1 MLLSHAQTNSR
12 RAWSL
17 PRVRLR
23 CVKCAANCA
32 VWRVSGCHWSIG
44 SEWLRGHANLSMI
57 LKSRFA
63 AHFSTS
69 GYAGPAP
76 TPASGRSV
84 LSTLS
89 VISVVDDDAS
99 VRAATNKFLRSH
111 GYTVQAYSSAE
122 YFLQSGRLNDT
133 SCVIA
138 DLQMPGMSGLELLT
152 MMRAQGYGVPFIFI
166 TAFPDETTR
175 ARALQAGAICFLSK
189 PFAGPTLINCLG
201 AALEGHR
208 REEDT

>member
-1 MLLSHAQTNSR
+1 
-12 RAWSL
+12 
-17 PRVRLR
+17 
-23 CVKCAANCA
+23 
-32 VWRVSGCHWSIG
+32 
-44 SEWLRGHANLSMI
+44 
-57 LKSRFA
+57 
-63 AHFSTS
+63 
-69 GYAGPAP
+69 
-76 TPASGRSV
+76 
-84 LSTLS
+84 LSTVS

-99 VRAATNKFLRSH
+99 VRAATSKFLRSH

-122 YFLQSGRLNDT
+122 HFLQSGRLSDT

-152 MMRAQGYGVPFIFI
+152 MMRARGYGVPFIFI

-189 PFAGPTLINCLG
+189 PFAGSTLINCLSV
-201 AALEGHR
+201 ALDGHR